1 MTVEINTTEMC
12 NRKCVFCP
20 RFDENVYPNRPLHLQ
35 VEDMEKIANSLKE
48 INYKNKISFS
58 GFGENLLNK
67 KFYEIIKKTR
77 EILPHNLIE
86 CNTNGDVLNPVRLKK
101 IIDSGLDRLYINLYD
116 GEEQVEYFEKMLKDA
131 KISKQQYKLRPHWP
145 GIDEEHGLFLNNR
158 SGQASWLKKEQKK
171 VKDLVGTPCHYPFYK
186 MFVDWNGDV
195 LFCSNDWGR
204 ERIVGNIIKQSVRD
218 VWMSD
223 EIKKIRKRLI
233 DGNRTASPCNTCS
246 VNGQL
251 FAKSSFD
258 LLKDYYENSDN
269 R

>member
-1 MTVEINTTEMC
+1 MSFTSVVSRDSFLEYRRKQEKKILQNKDRTSDPLESILTVEINTTEMC

-116 GEEQVEYFEKMLKDA
+116 GEEQVDYFEKMLSIIFGA
-131 KISKQQYKLRPHWP
+131 TRVP
-145 GIDEEHGLFLNNR
+145 GL
-158 SGQASWLKKEQKK
+158 
-171 VKDLVGTPCHYPFYK
+171 
-186 MFVDWNGDV
+186 
-195 LFCSNDWGR
+195 
-204 ERIVGNIIKQSVRD
+204 
-218 VWMSD
+218 
-223 EIKKIRKRLI
+223 
-233 DGNRTASPCNTCS
+233 
-246 VNGQL
+246 
-251 FAKSSFD
+251 
-258 LLKDYYENSDN
+258 
-269 R
+269 